1 MRISVYIT
9 SYNQRELLRE
19 AIDSV
24 LAQTLRPTQVIVV
37 DDASSDGSQE
47 LIRQYERDTKGLVQ
61 GLFHAVNQG
70 VTHARIHALEK
81 VQGDFVSYVD
91 GDDYWL
97 PEKLAE
103 ESAAL
108 ERHGQA
114 RIAFSDVR
122 YVRADGSLK
131 HCWLDVGV
139 PPEGDVFLQTIARDY
154 PRSNLFRMEL
164 VHMQSWRDVGFH
176 DPQLRLYEDWEMRI
190 RLTRRLRTVFAPG
203 PARSVVREH
212 GTGLSSATLGKH
224 FTAID
229 AIWKKTAPWRAEL
242 PVADQRYVRRVLG
255 SWVGHVARNEV
266 KRSMSTDLPPKERAK
281 RLAHAYWMLAR
292 FDPRG
297 SDLRALVQLLPHL
310 VVSESTKDWP

>member
-9 SYNQRELLRE
+9 SFNQRELLRE

-24 LAQTLRPTQVIVV
+24 LAQTQRPTQVIVV

-47 LIRQYERDTKGLVQ
+47 LIRQYERDTKGLVE
-61 GLFHAVNQG
+61 GIFHSVNQG
-70 VTHARIHALEK
+70 VTRARIGALSR
-81 VQGDFVSYVD
+81 VNGDFVSYVD

-97 PEKLAE
+97 PEKLAA

-108 ERHGQA
+108 GRDGQA

-122 YVRADGSLK
+122 YVRADGSTK
-131 HCWLDVGV
+131 HCWLDVGA
-139 PPEGDVFLQTIARDY
+139 PPQGDAFLQTLARDY

-164 VHMQSWRDVGFH
+164 VHMQSFREVGFH
-176 DPQLRLYEDWEMRI
+176 DPQLKLYEDWEMRI

-224 FTAID
+224 FSAID
-229 AIWKKTAPWRAEL
+229 AIWNKTAPWRAQLAEE
-242 PVADQRYVRRVLG
+242 DQRYVRRVLG

-266 KRSMSTDLPPKERAK
+266 KRTMSTQLAARERAR

-297 SDLRALVQLLPHL
+297 SDLRALVQLLPQL
-310 VVSESTKDWP
+310 VVSEPKP